1 MEHDPVLVAEVS
13 GLLAPALERGGVVVD
28 CTLGRGGHARRLLDD
43 HPGCFIVGID
53 RDPGALEACRTYLGA
68 YQGRTA
74 FVRDEFSNLA
84 AVLERLGIA
93 SVRGVLLDL
102 GVSSPQLDE
111 AHRGFSFRDDGPL
124 DMRMDPSSGLSADAV
139 VNTYEA
145 SALERIIRD
154 YGEERFA
161 RRIARAIVN
170 RRPVATT
177 AALAEIVKE
186 AIPAPARRTGPHPAR
201 RTFQALRIEV
211 NDELREID
219 RVLPASVDACEP
231 GGRVAVI
238 SYHSLEDRR
247 VKRFFNEASK
257 GCGCPPGLPV
267 CVCGSKASLR
277 VVTRRPVTATEE
289 EVERNPRARSAKLR
303 VAEKLA
309 AGPERDTDRRS
320 A

>member
-1 MEHDPVLVAEVS
+1 MEHDPVLLEELAR
-13 GLLAPALERGGVVVD
+13 LLGPALESGGVVVD
-28 CTLGRGGHARRLLDD
+28 CTLGRGGHARRLLADYPD
-43 HPGCFIVGID
+43 IFLVGID
-53 RDPGALEACRTYLGA
+53 RDPGALEACRTDLA
-68 YQGRTA
+68 ADQGRLA
-74 FVRDEFSNLA
+74 LVRDGFSNLA

-111 AHRGFSFRDDGPL
+111 AARGFSFRDDGPL
-124 DMRMDPSSGLSADAV
+124 DMRMDPGARLSADVV
-139 VNTYEA
+139 VNTYDA

-161 RRIARAIVN
+161 RRIARAIVKS
-170 RRPVATT
+170 RPVATT
-177 AALAEIVKE
+177 AALANIVKE
-186 AIPAPARRTGPHPAR
+186 AIPAPARRSGPHPAR

-219 RVLPASVDACEP
+219 EVLPAAKDACEP
-231 GGRVAVI
+231 GGRIAVI

-247 VKRFFNEASK
+247 VKRFFNEAAK
-257 GCGCPPGLPV
+257 GCECPPGFPV

-277 VVTRRPVTATEE
+277 VVTRRPVIPTQEE
-289 EVERNPRARSAKLR
+289 IERNPRARSAKLR
-303 VAEKLA
+303 VAEKL
-309 AGPERDTDRRS
+309 DQDRMVS

>member
-13 GLLAPALERGGVVVD
+13 EQLGPALDGGGVVVD
-28 CTLGRGGHARRLLDD
+28 GTLGRGGHARRLLDD
-43 HPGCFIVGID
+43 HPGCFVVGID
-53 RDPGALEACRTYLGA
+53 RDAGALEASRTNLGA
-68 YQGRTA
+68 YEERIA
-74 FVRDEFSNLA
+74 FVRDEFSNLT

-124 DMRMDPSSGLSADAV
+124 DMRMDPTSPLTAEV
-139 VNTYEA
+139 IVNTYEA

-154 YGEERFA
+154 NGEERFA
-161 RRIARAIVN
+161 RRITRAILRN
-170 RRPVATT
+170 RPVTTT
-177 AALAEIVKE
+177 ASLADIVKE

-219 RVLPASVDACEP
+219 KVLPAAQDALEP
-231 GGRVAVI
+231 GGRMAVI

-247 VKRFFNEASK
+247 VKRFFRDAAK
-257 GCGCPPGLPV
+257 GCECPPGLPV
-267 CVCGSKASLR
+267 CMCGSTATLR
-277 VVTRRPVTATEE
+277 IVTRRPLLPSEE
-289 EVERNPRARSAKLR
+289 EIERNPRARSAKLR
-303 VAEKLA
+303 VAERLEN
-309 AGPERDTDRRS
+309 AGGGPAERQS